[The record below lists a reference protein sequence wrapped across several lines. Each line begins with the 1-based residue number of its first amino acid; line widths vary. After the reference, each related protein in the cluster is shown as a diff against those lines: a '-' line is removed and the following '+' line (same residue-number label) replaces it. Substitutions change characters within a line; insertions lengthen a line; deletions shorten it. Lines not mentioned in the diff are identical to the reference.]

1 MTDTTVIEKPRSFS
15 RDVWDQFRTH
25 KGAMAGLIVL
35 ATLILFVVVGPFI
48 WRIDPTFVEPDA
60 SKMIMS
66 RNKPP
71 TWAHPLGTD
80 QLGRD
85 MLARMMAGGKVSLA
99 VGTVAMLISIFIGTF
114 IGVMAGYFK
123 RLDGTLRR
131 MTDPGLGL
139 PLRPPRP
146 GLVLKE
152 GEFVMAAKSIGTP
165 SRRVIM
171 RHILPNVV
179 SPIMVAATLGIA
191 GAIF

>member
-15 RDVWDQFRTH
+15 RDVWDQFRSH

-35 ATLILFVVVGPFI
+35 ATLILFVVVGPFV

-60 SKMIMS
+60 AKMIMS

-99 VGTVAMLISIFIGTF
+99 VGTVAT
-114 IGVMAGYFK
+114 VK
-123 RLDGTLRR
+123 V
-131 MTDPGLGL
+131 
-139 PLRPPRP
+139 PL
-146 GLVLKE
+146 
-152 GEFVMAAKSIGTP
+152 
-165 SRRVIM
+165 
-171 RHILPNVV
+171 
-179 SPIMVAATLGIA
+179 
-191 GAIF
+191 